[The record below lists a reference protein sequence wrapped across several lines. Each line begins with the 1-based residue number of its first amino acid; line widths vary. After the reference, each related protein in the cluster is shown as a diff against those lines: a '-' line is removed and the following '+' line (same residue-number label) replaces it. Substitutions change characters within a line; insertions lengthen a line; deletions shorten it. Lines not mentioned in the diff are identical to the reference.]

1 MKNPVRGWRTGFL
14 FHNRPDLDETN
25 IAARLPPQA
34 VALASA

>member
-34 VALASA
+34 VAWASA